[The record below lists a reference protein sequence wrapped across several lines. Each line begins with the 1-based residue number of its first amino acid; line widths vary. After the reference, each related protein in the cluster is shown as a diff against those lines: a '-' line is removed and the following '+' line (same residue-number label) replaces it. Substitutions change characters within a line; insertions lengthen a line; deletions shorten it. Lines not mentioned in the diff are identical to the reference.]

1 MTRDDALALDAR
13 DTLGA
18 MRARFV
24 LPHGIIYLDGNS
36 LGCLPASTPAL
47 IADAVTRQWGQDLIR
62 SWNSADWIGAP
73 QRIGAKIAPLTGAAA
88 HEVIVADSVSV
99 NLFKLLAAALA
110 LRPGRRTILTE
121 PGNFPT
127 DLYVANG
134 LAAAISGVRVEA
146 VDLAHIPA
154 ALGPDVA
161 VLMLTHVHYKSAH
174 RRDMAALT
182 HAAHDAGAL
191 MLWDLSHSTGAV
203 TVDLNGAGADLAVG
217 CGYKYLNGG
226 PGAPAFLFA
235 AERHHAALASPLTG
249 WMGHAAPF
257 AFTDDYAPAL
267 GMTRFLAGTPPMLSL
282 LALEAGVEL
291 FADVDMR
298 AAEAKSAALADILIA
313 RLAELAPEL
322 VLASPRDAAARG
334 SHLVFAHPH
343 AYEICQCLIARGVIG
358 DFRAPN
364 LWRAGLTPLTL
375 AHADVW
381 DAAQIVGEVMATRAW
396 ADPKF
401 AVRGRVT

>member
-1 MTRDDALALDAR
+1 MTRADALALDAA
-13 DTLGA
+13 DPLGP

-24 LPHGIIYLDGNS
+24 LPEGVIYLDGNS
-36 LGCLPASTPAL
+36 LGALPAHTPAR
-47 IADAVTRQWGQDLIR
+47 IADAVVRQWGHDLVG

-73 QRIGAKIAPLTGAAA
+73 QRIGAKIAPLIGAAA
-88 HEVIVADSVSV
+88 HEVIVADSVSI

-110 LRPGRRTILTE
+110 LRPGRKTIVTE

-134 LAAAISGVRVEA
+134 LAATIPGVRVQTA
-146 VDLAHIPA
+146 DLADIPA
-154 ALGPDVA
+154 ALGPDTA
-161 VLMLTHVHYKSAH
+161 VLLLTHVHYKSAH

-182 HAAHDAGAL
+182 AAAHAAGAL
-191 MLWDLSHSTGAV
+191 MLWDLSHSAGAV
-203 TVDLNGAGADLAVG
+203 AFDLNAAHADFAVG

-226 PGAPAFLFA
+226 PGAPSFLFA
-235 AERHHAALASPLTG
+235 AQRHHDAMATPLTG

-257 AFTDDYAPAL
+257 AFTDDYVAAA

-282 LALEAGVEL
+282 LALEAGVEM
-291 FADVDMR
+291 FADIDLQ
-298 AAEAKSAALADILIA
+298 AIEAKSRALAELLIA
-313 RLAELAPEL
+313 RLGEVAPEL
-322 VLASPRDAAARG
+322 VLASPRDPAERG

-358 DFRAPN
+358 DFRTPD

-375 AHADVW
+375 SYAQVW
-381 DAAQIVGEVMATRAW
+381 DAAETIGEVMASNAW
-396 ADPKF
+396 ADPRF